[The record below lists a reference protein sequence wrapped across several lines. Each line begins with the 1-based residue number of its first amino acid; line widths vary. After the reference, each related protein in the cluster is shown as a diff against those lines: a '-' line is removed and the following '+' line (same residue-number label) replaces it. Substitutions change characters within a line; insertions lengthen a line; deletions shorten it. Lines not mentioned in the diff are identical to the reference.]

1 MSEQEELTVVSPD
14 DVENKAPPSDAD
26 LKNVRD
32 HAAAL
37 WKAQKRLTALAEE
50 AEGIANEISV
60 LETKTIPD
68 AMRKIG
74 MRRFEMTGGFE
85 VEVEDIVVGA
95 ITKAHKPEAHAFLE
109 KNGWGSIIKRVITV
123 EFGMNEEKWAA
134 KFLRD
139 LAARKRPVKF
149 DRTDAVHS
157 GTLKK
162 FVKER
167 IAAENA
173 GTVPPSKKLPRD
185 VFGVFEFVKA
195 SIVNPAD
202 RAKESAARGARKRA
216 KKDEEVEM

>member
-1 MSEQEELTVVSPD
+1 MNAQEGLTVVSPD
-14 DVENKAPPSDAD
+14 DVESRPPPSDAD
-26 LKNVRD
+26 LRNVRD

-37 WKAQKRLTALAEE
+37 WKRQKRLVELAAE
-50 AEGIANEISV
+50 AKAVADEISV

-85 VEVEDIVVGA
+85 VEVEDVVVGS
-95 ITKAHKPEAHAFLE
+95 ITKEHKPAAHEFLE

-123 EFGMNEEKWAA
+123 EFGMGEEKWAA

-195 SIVNPAD
+195 SIVNPAE
-202 RAKESAARGARKRA
+202 RAKESAARGARKRT
-216 KKDEEVEM
+216 KKDEEVEI